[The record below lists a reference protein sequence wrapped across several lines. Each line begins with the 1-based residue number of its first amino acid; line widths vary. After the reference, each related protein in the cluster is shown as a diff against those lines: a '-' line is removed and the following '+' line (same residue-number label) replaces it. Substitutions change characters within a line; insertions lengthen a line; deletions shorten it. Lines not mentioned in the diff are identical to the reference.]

1 MARDA
6 ALSRIRAT
14 QRHLPEH
21 HLNAARPTEAPPTE
35 NTEKNWDHLKPHIST
50 IYIVKVWK
58 INNLLK
64 L

>member
-35 NTEKNWDHLKPHIST
+35 NTEKNWDHLKAHI
-50 IYIVKVWK
+50 
-58 INNLLK
+58 
-64 L
+64 